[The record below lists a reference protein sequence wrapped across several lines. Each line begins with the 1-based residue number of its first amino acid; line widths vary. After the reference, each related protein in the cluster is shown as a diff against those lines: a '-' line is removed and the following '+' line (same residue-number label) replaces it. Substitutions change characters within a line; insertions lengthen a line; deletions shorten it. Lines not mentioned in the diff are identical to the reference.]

1 MSHPLKRFLIG
12 LLAVAFAMALAT
24 PPAQA
29 QAAAEAAMAT
39 SKAATGA
46 ATIGNAL
53 NKGLTKAAE
62 KVSKDIKTNVH
73 ESPARVME
81 ENRSKLEKRAGDEG
95 GTLDFTSDPDDAAI
109 FVDGNLIARTPATI
123 KVPPGNHTVKV
134 TRPDRDPWTQE
145 VTVVKGESVPVR
157 AKLVNTNPSV
167 ISLSFSDKKE

>member
-1 MSHPLKRFLIG
+1 MRNELQRLAASI
-12 LLAVAFAMALAT
+12 LAVAFAVGMTASLVR
-24 PPAQA
+24 A
-29 QAAAEAAMAT
+29 QAAAEAAMGA

-46 ATIGNAL
+46 AAIGNTL
-53 NKGLTKAAE
+53 NRGMTKAAE
-62 KVSKDIKTNVH
+62 KASKDIKTKVH